1 MTAEARVATPPGRV
15 GWSLAAHFASSL
27 SIGVAIGGMVPL
39 IALTLEHRGVGPVL
53 IGVNSAM
60 TSLGVIA
67 AAPLVP
73 TVIRRPGAP
82 EGIVAGLV
90 LSAASAPAL
99 APPRPLPP
107 ALGLALQ

>member
-39 IALTLEHRGVGPVL
+39 TALTLEHRGVGPVM
-53 IGVNSAM
+53 IGVNAEM
-60 TSLGVIA
+60 TSLGGIA

-73 TVIRRPGAP
+73 TVDSRPGAP
-82 EGIVAGLV
+82 EGIG
-90 LSAASAPAL
+90 
-99 APPRPLPP
+99 RPEEQRVGHGGCRPGQFLWWPDP
-107 ALGLALQ
+107 EQTK